1 MLVPIKWLREYVEI
15 KDSAREIA
23 NRVTDSGSHVESIEK
38 YEEMYGLVIAKI
50 LDIRKHENADKL
62 SLVDLDYGDGKETIV
77 TGAKNM
83 RVGDNVVLAKVGAK
97 LPGGIEIKEAT
108 LQGVV
113 SPGMLCGYSELGVSE
128 NYVDKKSTDGLIILG
143 DDVKPG
149 EDAVKV
155 LNLDSEII
163 EFEITPNRPDCLSII
178 GMAREVAAVFDEKIK
193 EPSFEVKNAVSNY
206 KEFFNGVELNTDKSK
221 RFMTAVVKD
230 VEIKESPVYIKNYLR
245 DAGMRPINNIVDI
258 ANLIMLEY
266 GQPLHTYD
274 LDTISGKKLIVR
286 EGKTGETV
294 KTLDKNERKI
304 EAGDILICD
313 GDNNPI
319 GIAGV
324 MGGFDTEV
332 TENTKNILI
341 ESATF
346 NNESIRKTSKRLG
359 LRSEASARF
368 EKGIPVK
375 LNEIA
380 LKRFL
385 HLIEETKSGIVV
397 EGLSDDG
404 DFEVEEKSL
413 KLKNSKLNSLLGI
426 DLDIEQSKK
435 YLDSLDLY
443 TEIERDTL
451 NVKIPFFRSDLNI
464 EEDLIEEVGRL
475 YGFQN
480 IEPKS
485 LVGGLTQGIK
495 SEMRQFQDE
504 ARINLFALGFSEILT
519 YSFISNKV
527 FDKLNLDENDKLRD
541 TVKILN
547 PLGED
552 FSVMRTTLIGNMLEI
567 IRRNLNNK
575 QNDLRF
581 FEVGNSFIKHD
592 ETIKEEK
599 LMTFSLVGDYD
610 FYYIKNIL
618 INIFTKFG
626 IEDYEFIR
634 ETENPIFHEGRCAN
648 VMVDGEK
655 VAEIGEISPIVID
668 NFDIEKRVNLVE
680 ANLDVLFK
688 FKKDQKRYKEISKY
702 PIVERDIAIVV
713 DKDIQSQ
720 DIINVIK
727 QYGGEYLK
735 YVKLFDIYKGEQIP
749 EDKVSLAY
757 KIGFQS
763 NEMTLKDQVVK
774 EAFENIVEGLNQT
787 FDVNLRS

>member
-15 KDSAREIA
+15 KDSTREIA

-38 YEEMYGLVIAKI
+38 YEEMSGLVIAKI

-128 NYVDKKSTDGLIILG
+128 NYVDKRSADGLIILD
-143 DDVKPG
+143 DDVKVG
-149 EDAVKV
+149 EDAVKA

-193 EPSFEVKNAVSNY
+193 EPSLEVKNAVSNY
-206 KEFFNGVELNTDKSK
+206 KEFFNGVELNTDKST

-230 VEIKESPVYIKNYLR
+230 VEIKESPLYIKNYLR

-258 ANLIMLEY
+258 ANFIMLEY

-324 MGGFDTEV
+324 MGGFYTEV

-368 EKGIPVK
+368 EKGIPAK

-385 HLIEETKSGIVV
+385 HLIEETNSGIVV

-404 DFEVEEKSL
+404 DFEFEEKSL
-413 KLKNSKLNSLLGI
+413 KLRNSKLNSLLGI

-435 YLDSLDLY
+435 YLDSLELY
-443 TEIERDTL
+443 TEIEGDTL

-464 EEDLIEEVGRL
+464 EEDLIEEIGRL

-480 IEPKS
+480 IAPKS

-495 SEMRQFQDE
+495 SEMRQCQDE

-527 FDKLNLDENDKLRD
+527 FDKLNLNENDKLRD

-581 FEVGNSFIKHD
+581 FEVGNSFIKRD

-626 IEDYEFIR
+626 IVDYEFIR

-648 VMVDGEK
+648 VMADGEK
-655 VAEIGEISPIVID
+655 VAVIGEISPIVMD

-688 FKKDQKRYKEISKY
+688 FKKDQIRYKEISKY

-727 QYGGEYLK
+727 QYGGGYLK

-774 EAFENIVEGLNQT
+774 EAFENIVEGLNKT

>member
-15 KDSAREIA
+15 KDSTREIA

-38 YEEMYGLVIAKI
+38 YEEMSGLVIAKI

-97 LPGGIEIKEAT
+97 LPGGIEIKKAT

-128 NYVDKKSTDGLIILG
+128 NYVDKRSADGLIILD
-143 DDVKPG
+143 DDVKVG
-149 EDAVKV
+149 EDAVKA

-193 EPSFEVKNAVSNY
+193 EPSLEVKNAVSNY
-206 KEFFNGVELNTDKSK
+206 KEFFNGVELNTDKST

-230 VEIKESPVYIKNYLR
+230 VEIKESPLYIKNYLR

-258 ANLIMLEY
+258 ANFIMLEY

-313 GDNNPI
+313 DDNNPI

-368 EKGIPVK
+368 EKGIPAK

-385 HLIEETKSGIVV
+385 HLIEETNSGIVV

-413 KLKNSKLNSLLGI
+413 KLRNSKLNSLLGI

-435 YLDSLDLY
+435 YLDSLELY
-443 TEIERDTL
+443 TEIEGDTL

-464 EEDLIEEVGRL
+464 EEDLIEEIGRL

-480 IEPKS
+480 IAPKS

-495 SEMRQFQDE
+495 SEMRQCQDE

-527 FDKLNLDENDKLRD
+527 FDKLNLNENDKLRD

-581 FEVGNSFIKHD
+581 FEVGNSFIKRD

-655 VAEIGEISPIVID
+655 VAVIGEISPIVMD

-688 FKKDQKRYKEISKY
+688 FKKDQIRYKEISKY

-774 EAFENIVEGLNQT
+774 EAFENIVEGLNKT